1 MKNKALKQDVIS
13 LGTHVYMV
21 HVPKKVYGIEM
32 DAERGLRINTI
43 AIKYKKTQQLYIKYR
58 LK

>member
-32 DAERGLRINTI
+32 DAERGLRYKYNSLLN
-43 AIKYKKTQQLYIKYR
+43 IKRTN
-58 LK
+58 